1 MPPRYVQKYGPMY
14 RRRSGQTPSHNE
26 AAPANP
32 APSPR
37 IVGGGFTDL
46 FVPSEL
52 TPQNGVVGVVI
63 IAVVL
68 ALLAFLVPMLLPA
81 REPRVAA
88 GTTLQGVSM
97 AGLTRAMLNEQI
109 GKRYKQFLETPVT
122 FVYRDRTWTPSASEI
137 GVSINIRQT

>member
-1 MPPRYVQKYGPMY
+1 M
-14 RRRSGQTPSHNE
+14 
-26 AAPANP
+26 
-32 APSPR
+32 
-37 IVGGGFTDL
+37 
-46 FVPSEL
+46 
-52 TPQNGVVGVVI
+52 I

-81 REPRVAA
+81 NEPRVAD

-109 GKRYKQFLETPVT
+109 GKRYKQFLDTPVT

-137 GVSINIRQT
+137 GVSINIRQTGNELLGMSTGRGLPIQLQNMWARWWGCSMLVHTSSSTRPNYSAT